1 MAISLSL
8 QGLNEDVDAGTED
21 VTELGATYTGMPV
34 IPTQAGEALNI
45 VSGSTA
51 DAAAGTGQRTIKI
64 VGLDAAGAPQEE
76 TVTLNGT
83 TPVVTTT
90 TWLRV
95 YRVYG
100 VAAGSG
106 GTNAGA
112 ITVKHNVTTANVFAV
127 VKAGRSQA
135 MLGVFTVPAGR
146 TARVVSWGGQVY
158 GLNATA
164 AGEGVLQLLARPT
177 GTNQGW
183 RVLRVLALPAVPT
196 TKVIDTLVGEGLRLS
211 ALTDVKINFISAT
224 ANSFVAGDLNVEY
237 SGS

>member
-1 MAISLSL
+1 MISLSL
-8 QGLNEDVDAGTED
+8 QGVNEDVDAGTED

-34 IPTQAGEALNI
+34 FPTQAGEALNI
-45 VSGSTA
+45 VSSSAA

-64 VGLDAAGAPQEE
+64 VGLDANGASQEE
-76 TVTLNGT
+76 TVTLNVT
-83 TPVVTTT
+83 TPVVTSS
-90 TWLRV
+90 TWTRV
-95 YRVYG
+95 HRVFG
-100 VAAGSG
+100 VTAGSG

-127 VKAGRSQA
+127 MKAGRSQS
-135 MLGVFTVPAGR
+135 MLGVYTVPAGR
-146 TARVVSWGGQVY
+146 TARVVSWGGQVM
-158 GLNATA
+158 
-164 AGEGVLQLLARPT
+164 ARPT

-196 TKVIDTLVGEGLRLS
+196 TKVLDKISGDGLKLS

-224 ANSFVAGDLNVEY
+224 ANSFVAADLNIEV